1 MFYEKLTRQKHIR
14 EDGWLSELVSMNYED
29 EPFNCL
35 HTYVVSVNPGKMRAN
50 HYHKH
55 KEEWIAAVAGKIT
68 LYLRDVGSGEL
79 EEVVLDTST
88 SSSSIIYIP
97 PLVAHAVYNET
108 ENEASLIVFSL
119 SPEDKNDTIAFEVLK

>member
-1 MFYEKLTRQKHIR
+1 MDYKELSRQKHIR

-35 HTYVVSVNPGKMRAN
+35 HTYVVSVNPGKIRAN

-68 LYLRDVGSGEL
+68 LYLKDIESGEF
-79 EEVVLDTST
+79 EEIVLDTSDC
-88 SSSSIIYIP
+88 SLSIIYIP
-97 PLVAHAVYNET
+97 PLIAHAVYNDT
-108 ENEASLIVFSL
+108 KNAASLIVFSKT
-119 SPEDKNDTIAFEVLK
+119 PEDKNDTIPFEVLK